1 MMSRFLLEKVW
12 LSNIRDMESPLNGV
26 DEMKGI
32 PPMKV
37 RLFGL
42 VSTCFL
48 VALLVLFIS
57 SQTQSQGNTSAG
69 ADGLSQAEQDLLNE
83 INQVRA
89 HPDVYSKY
97 LQSLK
102 PFFKGKDYQPNGQPS
117 LKTNEGWDAVQD
129 AIIFLSAAKPQ
140 GRLNTSRGLRLAAV
154 THFRDQNATGAI
166 GHRGASSSMIEDR
179 VKPFGTWQG
188 AIGESLSYG
197 NESARERVLTWLIDD
212 GVVSRGH
219 RKRLLSPDYNVA
231 GLSCGAHPRFGTMC
245 VLTLAGGF
253 VDLQPAK
260 TSAGASTNTANDN
273 ATRGKSNKA
282 APAKITPGRSHR

>member
-83 INQVRA
+83 INQARA
-89 HPDVYSKY
+89 HQDAYSKT
-97 LQSLK
+97 LT
-102 PFFKGKDYQPNGQPS
+102 PS
-117 LKTNEGWDAVQD
+117 L
-129 AIIFLSAAKPQ
+129 
-140 GRLNTSRGLRLAAV
+140 
-154 THFRDQNATGAI
+154 HF
-166 GHRGASSSMIEDR
+166 
-179 VKPFGTWQG
+179 
-188 AIGESLSYG
+188 
-197 NESARERVLTWLIDD
+197 
-212 GVVSRGH
+212 
-219 RKRLLSPDYNVA
+219 
-231 GLSCGAHPRFGTMC
+231 
-245 VLTLAGGF
+245 
-253 VDLQPAK
+253 
-260 TSAGASTNTANDN
+260 
-273 ATRGKSNKA
+273 
-282 APAKITPGRSHR
+282 SHRNDYLTT